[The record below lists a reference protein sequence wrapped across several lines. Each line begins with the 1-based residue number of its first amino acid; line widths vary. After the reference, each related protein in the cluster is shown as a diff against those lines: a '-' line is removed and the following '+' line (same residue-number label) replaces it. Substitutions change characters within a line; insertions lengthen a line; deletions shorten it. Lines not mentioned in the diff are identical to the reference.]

1 MLTLAGGILGAIL
14 GIFMGR
20 GTAALISNFVW
31 EGSNWPS
38 VISFGTMVIAL
49 LVSVA
54 IGVFFGL
61 YPANK
66 AAKLT
71 PVEALRSD

>member
-1 MLTLAGGILGAIL
+1 VLGAIL
-14 GIFMGR
+14 GIFMGK
-20 GTAALISNFVW
+20 GAAALITKFVW

-38 VISFGTMVIAL
+38 VISVSAMAIAFG
-49 LVSVA
+49 VSLAVG
-54 IGVFFGL
+54 IFFGL

-71 PVEALRSD
+71 PVEAIRSD